1 MISDDQF
8 FLANAYIDGE
18 LTADERAIAEADLVV
33 LAAVEELRVLRAN
46 LRDVGVPSES
56 GRQRAI
62 AVALDQFR
70 VTAPLPVRS
79 FTNRSYQRYIGIAA
93 AVVAIGV
100 LGVVLANTSSGG
112 DDEDAGDAG
121 ASASDDFLATASDS
135 TQASTNRQTDDLA
148 LQEES
153 ATGAAEATAGA
164 AEAAAAVP
172 EMGAMSESAATELA
186 ATGDASAKE
195 SAAARSSDN
204 SGFDPS
210 SPLTNPTQL
219 ALYAEFVQNQRAQG
233 TGPITPETRCVFP
246 GIDDPDG
253 IIAATLYVLDGIE
266 RDVLVAVDPVTR
278 QAFALDPDTCQVLVE
293 APLP

>member
-1 MISDDQF
+1 MINDDQF

-18 LTADERAIAEADLVV
+18 LTADERAIAEADPVV

-46 LRDVGVPSES
+46 LRDVDVSSES

-112 DDEDAGDAG
+112 DDEATGDAG
-121 ASASDDFLATASDS
+121 ASTSNDFLVTASDAA
-135 TQASTNRQTDDLA
+135 QASTNRQTDDLA
-148 LQEES
+148 PQEES
-153 ATGAAEATAGA
+153 AEAAEVAD
-164 AEAAAAVP
+164 EAADAVAAVP
-172 EMGAMSESAATELA
+172 EMEAVSEPAATELA
-186 ATGDASAKE
+186 AGTSF
-195 SAAARSSDN
+195 N

-210 SPLTNPTQL
+210 SPLTNPAQL
-219 ALYAEFVQNQRAQG
+219 ALYAEFVQSQHAQR

-246 GIDDPDG
+246 SIDDPGG

-266 RDVLVAVDPVTR
+266 RDVLVAVDPVTQ

>member
-1 MISDDQF
+1 MINDDQF

-18 LTADERAIAEADLVV
+18 LTADERAIAEADPVV

-56 GRQRAI
+56 GRQRAV

-70 VTAPLPVRS
+70 ATAPLPVRS
-79 FTNRSYQRYIGIAA
+79 LTNRSYQRYIGIAA

-112 DDEDAGDAG
+112 DDEATGDAV

-135 TQASTNRQTDDLA
+135 AQASTKRQTDDLA
-148 LQEES
+148 LPEES
-153 ATGAAEATAGA
+153 AEGTAEAA
-164 AEAAAAVP
+164 AEAADEVAALP
-172 EMGAMSESAATELA
+172 EMEAVSQPAAPELA
-186 ATGDASAKE
+186 AGTSY
-195 SAAARSSDN
+195 N
-204 SGFDPS
+204 SGLDPS

-219 ALYAEFVQNQRAQG
+219 ALYAEFVQTQRAQG

-246 GIDDPDG
+246 SIDDPGG

-266 RDVLVAVDPVTR
+266 RDVLVAVDPVTQ
-278 QAFALDPDTCQVLVE
+278 QAFALDPDTCQVVVE